1 MFYLLDIKRISENIE
16 DLQTEFTELKMSL
29 HLDIES
35 KNVPEKRLAIAV
47 MSPLPHSWGEHDRFF
62 SENHSTFDTPQS
74 SYEVYNTVNRYS
86 DYFNYGLIQQLTH
99 LFGSPDTKS
108 RMKTYVSKIE
118 TFRKNTSLLLYAK
131 AQHPPQQ
138 EISSDLRSIVTK
150 HKWTNATL
158 EDVEQFRRKQ
168 ARQFC
173 LLHFIAII
181 SSIEEGS
188 VVLTWLIPKLIASYL
203 TKRIMITHDDLFQ
216 ESGITHVEMEG
227 ITLYSSS
234 STTMVRKGVSL
245 INYEAQSYKK
255 LCTVSEPFPD
265 MGKVMS
271 LSPIL
276 VLYFVCIFRFMYYQC
291 SSLHLIN
298 RAHQC
303 TSGNHGCY

>member
-1 MFYLLDIKRISENIE
+1 MFYSLDIMVYMFYSLDIKRISENIE
-16 DLQTEFTELKMSL
+16 DLQIEFTELKISL

-35 KNVPEKRLAIAV
+35 KNVPEKSLAIV
-47 MSPLPHSWGEHDRFF
+47 VRSPLPHSWGEHDKFF
-62 SENHSTFDTPQS
+62 SENHSTFDTPHS
-74 SYEVYNTVNRYS
+74 CHEVYNAVNGYS
-86 DYFNYGLIQQLTH
+86 DYFNYGLIQQLTN

-118 TFRKNTSLLLYAK
+118 TFRKNTSLVLYTK

-150 HKWTNATL
+150 HSWTNATL

-188 VVLTWLIPKLIASYL
+188 VVLTWLIPKLVASYL
-203 TKRIMITHDDLFQ
+203 TKKIMMTHDDLFQ
-216 ESGITHVEMEG
+216 ESGITQVEMEG

-234 STTMVRKGVSL
+234 STTTVRKGVSL
-245 INYEAQSYKK
+245 MK
-255 LCTVSEPFPD
+255 LKATKSCV
-265 MGKVMS
+265 
-271 LSPIL
+271 
-276 VLYFVCIFRFMYYQC
+276 Q
-291 SSLHLIN
+291 
-298 RAHQC
+298 
-303 TSGNHGCY
+303 